1 MGTEVHSP
9 LWLLLCSINTTTI
22 EHLLRPPRPPGSK
35 TLTVRTRPVH
45 THTRTQS
52 TYITHTHKSFPHTRS
67 SGPHMRSSARSSK
80 TEEVLK
86 RDCCYRVAA
95 LYSSEAKRLSCGFSI
110 VLLGSRSA
118 ESNPFSDCATFNAQ
132 RHTAGSQP
140 GPNLGPW
147 RTGGSSACPAS
158 ESAGETTHR
167 RRRIADK
174 FPRINTLVQS
184 NTYRM

>member
-1 MGTEVHSP
+1 M
-9 LWLLLCSINTTTI
+9 IQTTRYKNSNI
-22 EHLLRPPRPPGSK
+22 EHKSK
-35 TLTVRTRPVH
+35 IKKPECGVPAHKCTDPQTRTH
-45 THTRTQS
+45 THTQH
-52 TYITHTHKSFPHTRS
+52 IQHPFAKQCPHTRS

-95 LYSSEAKRLSCGFSI
+95 LYSSGAKRLSCGFSI